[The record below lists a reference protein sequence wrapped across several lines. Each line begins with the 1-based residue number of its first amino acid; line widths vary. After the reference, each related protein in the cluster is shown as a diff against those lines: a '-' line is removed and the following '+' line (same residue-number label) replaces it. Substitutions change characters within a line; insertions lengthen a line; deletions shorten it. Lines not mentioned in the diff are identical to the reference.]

1 MRRCAP
7 QKRGSN
13 ARPGIRC
20 AHRGV
25 ATTEPTSKRRL
36 WISTKRWASTGSIS
50 PSVSRAMPTAA
61 FNSSVSPS
69 AQNTAPSLG
78 PRAPLKSIEVP
89 RSPVRVY
96 TDTRRVC
103 SLAGGTGEGSEQ
115 EFFYRQAHA
124 RAPCRGGA
132 GTHEVAIAP
141 WIWPLA
147 AAGIEW
153 QESGSATCLQ
163 FRWALA
169 ARHKVLDSMRRGGP
183 QECQHANFAR
193 RISAFHVR
201 LSGLLGAARRNST
214 RWAREGSRWCR
225 GTAAAAADGD
235 NPRRPLSRAGAAK
248 SLCFR
253 RYPERE
259 GLDRVRGP
267 PRQRRGRL
275 RACRFSRG
283 NRTAACKPAR
293 CGWACGREPLPQPYP
308 GWLLLT
314 DWPQIHSR
322 WARCGLPGTPWSGS
336 IGGGLRAH
344 CHAPWVSWV
353 PVTGTWTSTL
363 PTHRMMAASLAA
375 ARR

>member
-36 WISTKRWASTGSIS
+36 WISTKRWASTRSIS

-153 QESGSATCLQ
+153 QESGSAACLQ

-183 QECQHANFAR
+183 QVPTCQLRTPHLCISCPPIRASWSREAELYPLGQRGFPLPPRHGRGGCGWRQPSATSFPRWR
-193 RISAFHVR
+193 RQILMLPPR
-201 LSGLLGAARRNST
+201 P
-214 RWAREGSRWCR
+214 REG
-225 GTAAAAADGD
+225 GT
-235 NPRRPLSRAGAAK
+235 
-248 SLCFR
+248 
-253 RYPERE
+253 
-259 GLDRVRGP
+259 GP
-267 PRQRRGRL
+267 
-275 RACRFSRG
+275 S
-283 NRTAACKPAR
+283 AR
-293 CGWACGREPLPQPYP
+293 
-308 GWLLLT
+308 
-314 DWPQIHSR
+314 S
-322 WARCGLPGTPWSGS
+322 
-336 IGGGLRAH
+336 
-344 CHAPWVSWV
+344 
-353 PVTGTWTSTL
+353 
-363 PTHRMMAASLAA
+363 ASAA
-375 ARR
+375 ARSSQSVPPFERKPHRCL